1 MTRHNPRTTA
11 SPLASRRSP
20 ESVAHGQVFHRESGG
35 WYDRFANTNK
45 RTWGGEVISFSK
57 KAAFAAVA
65 SGLILGLLAGCTS
78 GNSKPRPLAVSPASG
93 TAATASTAPVTA
105 APTAAASR
113 ATALPAR
120 SPVATGN
127 RLSCFA
133 GLTSYNF
140 KGRFALN
147 LTPGATPAQ
156 IGSLANL
163 LADAAFDGA
172 FQAPNSSSL
181 NVHFGGAANSQDLE
195 TIRVGDKFFQRA
207 AGGAWQENAGAGPI
221 LGTLSQLDPQRLCD
235 QTIAQ
240 INVSNIKPVADIIN
254 GVKTEHYTFGPADL
268 AGTPGLFGQGGQ
280 RRQGNTN
287 AQNTPPDML
296 LDVWTS
302 NDGGY
307 PVRIV
312 LTSSFGD
319 GGGSGTSTLAV
330 SMDIGDF
337 NGSDISI
344 KAPQ

>member
-11 SPLASRRSP
+11 SPAASRRSP
-20 ESVAHGQVFHRESGG
+20 ESVAQAQIFHRESGG
-35 WYDRFANTNK
+35 CYDRCTNTSK
-45 RTWGGEVISFSK
+45 RTWGGEVISLSK

-78 GNSKPRPLAVSPASG
+78 GNSKPRPLVVSPVPGTSAAASI
-93 TAATASTAPVTA
+93 APKTP

-113 ATALPAR
+113 ATALPLR
-120 SPVATGN
+120 SPVAAGS

-147 LTPGATPAQ
+147 LTPGTTPAQ

-181 NVHFGGAANSQDLE
+181 NVHFGGAAGIQDLE
-195 TIRVGDKFFQRA
+195 TIHIGDKFYQRA

-240 INVSNIKPVADIIN
+240 INVSNIKPVADTID
-254 GVKTEHYTFGPADL
+254 GVKTEHYTFGPTDL
-268 AGTPGLFGQGGQ
+268 AGSPGLFGQGGE
-280 RRQGNTN
+280 RNRGN
-287 AQNTPPDML
+287 ASPQNTPPDMH

-302 NDGGY
+302 NDSGY
-307 PVRIV
+307 PVRIT
-312 LTSSFGD
+312 LTSSFGE
-319 GGGSGTSTLAV
+319 GSGSGTSTLAV